1 MSIISEKIEGTL
13 ISIDINSSNL
23 KSAKYNTETQLL
35 EIKFNNNSVYEY
47 QNVPW
52 KIFTKFRLADSQ
64 GRFFNTD
71 ISRNYSYKKIE

>member
-13 ISIDINSSNL
+13 IEIEIKSSNL
-23 KSAKYNTETQLL
+23 KSAKYDTQTQIL
-35 EIKFNNNSVYEY
+35 EVKFNNNSTYQYES
-47 QNVPW
+47 VPW
-52 KIFTKFRLADSQ
+52 KIFTKFRMAESQ